1 MKLNIVYGRSGSGK
15 SEYIYEQI
23 GAIAENEKVFVIV
36 PEQCNLSVEKKL
48 FDLLKKDCLMNIEVL
63 TLSRM
68 AYRIANEVG
77 AVKPQ
82 LSKAGKDMLIFD
94 LLNKEKFNLKFL
106 GKSEK
111 NVDIVNRLIT
121 ELKKHSVSIED
132 LKNAEIT
139 NEYTCLKLNDIILL
153 YDEYDQKICSKFIDE
168 NDSLDILTNNL
179 DKSNLIKDSYIFI
192 DEFLGFTKQEY
203 NVFEKILSQAKEVT
217 VTTLADNLNDKT
229 NKGNDIFYFNKKYA
243 NNLKK
248 IATSLGIKT
257 EDVYLRDVY
266 RFKNDELKMLEE
278 SFSNSNAKKMEN
290 KTKNISL
297 FVANNPYTEVEY
309 IAKNIHNLVKKC
321 GYSYNEIGI
330 ITEDLSLYSEDAK
343 AVFTKY
349 DIPIFIDEKKELNQN
364 ILIKFIISMLD
375 IFVKNWSFDSIFNY
389 LKIGLLDID
398 EEDIYLLENY
408 CRKWGIRGNKFYNKK
423 FEYEQL
429 NDVQEK
435 LESLRQKIVTPL
447 LKFKDSVSQ
456 NKNAIQITKELYN
469 FLIDNKINII
479 LDEKIKSY
487 NSLEI
492 SDEYNTSYKLL
503 ISVLEDI
510 TTIFGNDKMTFERY
524 KDLLEVG
531 LNSCELGKIP
541 ATQDQ
546 VVLGD
551 TERTR
556 SNKLKVL
563 FVLGINDG
571 MFPKANRVEGFLN
584 DNDRDYL
591 LEVGIELAKNSV
603 DSLFEEHLN
612 IYRTL
617 TTPEEKLYLSYSS
630 SNKEGK
636 AVRPSIL
643 IKKIKRIFPNISEDT
658 DVIENFYSITSEKA
672 TFDDALNLYKEF
684 LDGKDMPKEWQDILR
699 YYYKNRRSSFKKAI
713 SGIFYTNNSQQIS
726 DENIKKL
733 YGNTLQTSISRLENY
748 RKCPFSFHLT
758 YGLKIKEKE
767 ELKIE
772 SIDTGTFMH
781 EVIDI
786 FFKEIDEKNINIKE
800 IEDDEILKIVRK
812 IVNELLGMSKY
823 YTFTSSAKYRLLTRR
838 LVKVV
843 YQSICYLVYCL
854 KYSDFTLYGH
864 EVEFGIKGKFKT
876 IKLEVDGK
884 NVEITG
890 KIDRVDTAKLSDN
903 QYVRII
909 DYKSSTRDVDL
920 NQVAAGLQIQLI
932 TYLDAICEQTNF
944 EASGILYM
952 GLIDNVV
959 KDAKNMSEEKI
970 AEKIRS
976 NFKMKGLVLADI
988 NVIKM
993 MDKKLQNG
1001 QSDIIPVYID
1011 KEGNI
1016 SEKKSKVISKDEFIE
1031 LQNQVK
1037 QIIRDISKE
1046 ILKGKIDI
1054 KPYSYQK
1061 RTGCDFCKFKTICM
1075 FNNNIKDND
1084 YNYIRKV

>member
-713 SGIFYTNNSQQIS
+713 SGIFYTNKSQQIS